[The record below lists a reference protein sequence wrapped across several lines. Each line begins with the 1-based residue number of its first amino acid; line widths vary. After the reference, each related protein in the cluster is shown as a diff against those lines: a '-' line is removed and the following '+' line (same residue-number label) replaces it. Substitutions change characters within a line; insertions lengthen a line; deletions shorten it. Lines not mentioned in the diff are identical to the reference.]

1 MCSYSLNLG
10 DWLFGFDSN
19 LCNTMMIRWVLFRSV
34 CVCNFT
40 CRPDETYALVG
51 TAKDLSLNPRS
62 CAGGFIHTYKIAEL
76 IDGGYKLEFVHKVRT
91 SYCSILP
98 IACSRRSVSKAQR
111 ESSNRAKTEGFGS
124 EPDPNL
130 RRLFTPPLL
139 PRSARYRASTL
150 WTRGTSS
157 TLYEWIVP
165 VSVSTPISFVIR
177 WIFLSH
183 PRFREMSNL
192 FFAWSTFVIIF
203 LREFMC

>member
-1 MCSYSLNLG
+1 MCSYSLNLC

-19 LCNTMMIRWVLFRSV
+19 LCNTMMRRWVLFRSV

-91 SYCSILP
+91 SYCSIFP

-111 ESSNRAKTEGFGS
+111 ESSNRAKTRGLGRNPTQTSAVFSLLRYCHAPLDIALLLS
-124 EPDPNL
+124 ERVEQAL
-130 RRLFTPPLL
+130 LFT
-139 PRSARYRASTL
+139 S
-150 WTRGTSS
+150 GSS
-157 TLYEWIVP
+157 
-165 VSVSTPISFVIR
+165 R
-177 WIFLSH
+177 
-183 PRFREMSNL
+183 
-192 FFAWSTFVIIF
+192 
-203 LREFMC
+203 